1 MNKTFVQAP
10 RPKPPLSDEAI
21 VAFERGGLGHDTR
34 NVTRPVVEIPKP
46 TNDGQQEEMKRLSI
60 DLARSLHRR
69 FKTVCSRHDTTML
82 DEVVAFIERRTLE
95 LEAKQ

>member
-10 RPKPPLSDEAI
+10 RPKPPLPDEAI

-46 TNDGQQEEMKRLSI
+46 TNDGPQEEMKRMSI
-60 DLARSLHRR
+60 DLPRSLHRR
-69 FKTVCSRHDTTML
+69 FKTVCSRHEITML
-82 DEVVAFIERRTLE
+82 DEVVAFIEHRTVE
-95 LEAKQ
+95 LEAKE

>member
-10 RPKPPLSDEAI
+10 RPKPLSDDAI
-21 VAFERGGLGHDTR
+21 AAFERGGLGHDTR
-34 NVTRPVVEIPKP
+34 NVIRPVVEIHKP

-69 FKTVCSRHDTTML
+69 FKTACSRHDITMN
-82 DEVVAFIERRTLE
+82 DELVGLIERRTAE
-95 LEAKQ
+95 LEAKE

>member
-10 RPKPPLSDEAI
+10 KPKPLSDDAI
-21 VAFERGGLGHDTR
+21 VAFERGGLGHDTQ
-34 NVTRPVVEIPKP
+34 NVIRPVVEIPKP

-69 FKTVCSRHDTTML
+69 FKTVCSRHDTTMI

-95 LEAKQ
+95 LEAKE